1 MLASQGCSQLA
12 QAYAMT
18 RQFADARS
26 VCEEGISLALG
37 AREDRAEAYLHCLN
51 AQIYYMQE
59 MVDKMKDPCSKAIAL
74 FKKIGESKGEAL
86 AEELT
91 SWGAGAGEGAGDY
104 DGPTQEMLLSTVND
118 VALSLIGSESLAGD
132 TPLMDAGLDSLASVE
147 FQNTL
152 AKEFQGVSLPSTLVF
167 DFPTP
172 AQISEFIYNG
182 LRDAAK
188 KSIKR

>member
-1 MLASQGCSQLA
+1 M
-12 QAYAMT
+12 
-18 RQFADARS
+18 
-26 VCEEGISLALG
+26 G
-37 AREDRAEAYLHCLN
+37 AE
-51 AQIYYMQE
+51 
-59 MVDKMKDPCSKAIAL
+59 AL
-74 FKKIGESKGEAL
+74 FKKIGEARGEAL
-86 AEELT
+86 AQGLLG
-91 SWGAGAGEGAGDY
+91 WGAGAGEGAGEY

-152 AKEFQGVSLPSTLVF
+152 AKEFSGVSLPSTLVF

-188 KSIKR
+188 KSI